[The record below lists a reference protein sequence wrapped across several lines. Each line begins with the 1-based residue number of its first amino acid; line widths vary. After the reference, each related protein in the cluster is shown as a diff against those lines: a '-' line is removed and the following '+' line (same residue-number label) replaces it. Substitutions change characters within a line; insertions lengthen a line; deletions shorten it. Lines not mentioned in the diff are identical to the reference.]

1 MVVLGGGK
9 NVKFLQDMYCII
21 TRALSFSNNLN
32 PKSWR
37 ASDWVILTVCHLVG
51 V

>member
-21 TRALSFSNNLN
+21 TRALSFGNNLN

-37 ASDWVILTVCHLVG
+37 ASG
-51 V
+51 